1 MHPKSTTRLKIALRV
16 LTLAAVVVFIALQII
31 VRHHASAV
39 VVRLKPQS
47 ELAKLPA
54 AVDSYPCLMVTRA
67 KESDPLRADLR
78 QCSPALNNDADIEQY
93 EVDLRSGSF
102 ILRKT
107 DLFVPDSM
115 PLALTRAYRLWD
127 NHSRAFGIGG
137 NHPYDIFPYGD
148 QFPYTYM
155 ELALGDGATV
165 HYDRTSEGTGFA
177 DFVAE
182 HHGAQPIA
190 FEKSRIQW
198 SIDHWNMTFQ
208 DGTVFR
214 FPDSYRA
221 KRGVDGA
228 LIGMRNTRG
237 DEIKFV
243 RDPRHNLMSI
253 TSPSNHQIKFV
264 YDERDRIIEAA
275 DDKGKVMNYAYNG
288 NGGLF
293 EVRENGR
300 IHWRYFYD
308 AYGMTEV
315 QEASERDILLIQYSR
330 QRVAGITLNK
340 GGTYH
345 FDYLVTRPG
354 KVEETMVTGPSG
366 KESIFRF

>member
-1 MHPKSTTRLKIALRV
+1 MHSKSTPQLKIALRA
-16 LTLAAVVVFIALQII
+16 LTLGAVVFFMALQIL
-31 VRHHASAV
+31 VRRSPSPV

-47 ELAKLPA
+47 ELAKLP
-54 AVDSYPCLMVTRA
+54 VSTDSYPCLMVTRA
-67 KESDPLRADLR
+67 GETELLQAKIQ
-78 QCSPALNNDADIEQY
+78 QCSPALNNDAQIEQY
-93 EVDLRSGSF
+93 EVDLRSGLF
-102 ILRKT
+102 VLRKT
-107 DLFVPDSM
+107 DLFVPDRM

-155 ELALGDGATV
+155 ELALGDGTAV
-165 HYDRTSEGTGFA
+165 HYDRISEGTGYA

-182 HHGAQPIA
+182 HHGIPPII
-190 FEKSRIQW
+190 FEKSRVQW
-198 SIDHWNMTFQ
+198 SVDHWDMTFQ

-228 LIGMRNTRG
+228 LIAMRNPRG
-237 DEIKFV
+237 DEIKFI

-253 TSPSNHQIKFV
+253 TSPGNHQIRFV
-264 YDERDRIIEAA
+264 YDEHDRIIEAG
-275 DDKGKVMNYAYNG
+275 DGEGNVMNYAYEG
-288 NGGLF
+288 NGRLS

-300 IHWRYFYD
+300 IRWRYFYD
-308 AYGMTEV
+308 GYGMTKV
-315 QEASERDILLIQYSR
+315 QEAGERDILLIQYSL
-330 QRVAGITLNK
+330 QRVASMALRK

-345 FDYLVTRPG
+345 FDYLVTRRG
-354 KVEETMVTGPSG
+354 KVEETMVTDPSG
-366 KESIFRF
+366 KESMFKF